1 MYLIT
6 FFSFERLVCHITF
19 QVHLDDLIHSL
30 ENNSLITVSVT
41 VKWSDISDF
50 SGGGVKGCF
59 YFNQKEKR
67 PFPSERKALSCSAVM

>member
-6 FFSFERLVCHITF
+6 FFSFERLVCHITC

-50 SGGGVKGCF
+50 SGGGGQRLF
-59 YFNQKEKR
+59 
-67 PFPSERKALSCSAVM
+67 LL